1 MINQNWYQLVSANLS
16 SSQLEFIS
24 PGQQIINCLLC
35 IKCNKSKPTRTIGG
49 VVPHDLMFC
58 NLSELCK
65 EFIEL
70 ICPLQ

>member
-1 MINQNWYQLVSANLS
+1 
-16 SSQLEFIS
+16 
-24 PGQQIINCLLC
+24 
-35 IKCNKSKPTRTIGG
+35 